1 MIIKNMIEQNYLKQL
16 AQKIIEILKLQIS
29 IEEMINKI
37 TIDDI
42 SKANWA
48 MMKMTNG
55 LPIEK
60 INIARWCLKKKVE
73 TNQKPPEKPIK
84 HERKIVDK
92 ELRNK
97 MNILRSSMFAISN
110 GIKTNFNL
118 FTPDSFLELY
128 VSKQARVNKRQIY
141 VELVSTYK
149 DKALSIAEE
158 IVLRRSGKE
167 FKKQPKVSNTK
178 VEVKIKVKSNSLP
191 IIAISAE
198 ISDLPKYFVD
208 AGTQNNGMVGFQK
221 TWIAIVFENDELI
234 LDKFVGDKTNNE
246 GEILAIIEVLKNAEL
261 KKESIHVFSDSKIA
275 VGWATKGKTKGAH
288 ARDPMAL
295 EAYTLLKNT
304 NSKITW
310 IPREKNK
317 AGFYLENKYKI

>member
-1 MIIKNMIEQNYLKQL
+1 MIS
-16 AQKIIEILKLQIS
+16 KIA
-29 IEEMINKI
+29 
-37 TIDDI
+37 IDNTA
-42 SKANWA
+42 KANWA
-48 MMKMTNG
+48 MTKMTNG
-55 LPIEK
+55 LPLEK
-60 INIARWCLKKKVE
+60 INVARWCLKKDAGVV
-73 TNQKPPEKPIK
+73 QKPAEKPVK
-84 HERKIVDK
+84 PKQKTVDK
-92 ELRNK
+92 ELRSK

-110 GIKTNFNL
+110 GVKTDFNL
-118 FTPDSFLELY
+118 LTPESFLELY
-128 VSKQARVNKRQIY
+128 VSKQARIKKRQIY

-167 FKKQPKVSNTK
+167 AVKPPKVIYT
-178 VEVKIKVKSNSLP
+178 EVKTKEKVNSLP
-191 IIAISAE
+191 IIAISTE

-221 TWIAIVFENDELI
+221 TWIAIVSEKDELI
-234 LDKFVGDKTNNE
+234 LDKFIGDKTNNE
-246 GEILAIIEVLKNAEL
+246 GEILAIIEVLKNTERN
-261 KKESIHVFSDSKIA
+261 KESIHVFSDSKIA
-275 VGWATKGKTKGAH
+275 VGWATKGKTKGA
-288 ARDPMAL
+288 RDRDSMAL

>member
-1 MIIKNMIEQNYLKQL
+1 MIEQNYLRQL
-16 AQKIIEILKLQIS
+16 AQKIIEVLRLQIS

-37 TIDDI
+37 AIDDV

-48 MMKMTNG
+48 MTKMTNG
-55 LPIEK
+55 LPLEK
-60 INIARWCLKKKVE
+60 INVARWCLKKNMSLV
-73 TNQKPPEKPIK
+73 QKPAEKPVK
-84 HERKIVDK
+84 PKQKIIDK
-92 ELRNK
+92 ELRSK

-110 GIKTNFNL
+110 GVKTDFNL
-118 FTPDSFLELY
+118 LTPESFLELY
-128 VSKQARVNKRQIY
+128 VSKQARIKKRQIY
-141 VELVSTYK
+141 VELVNTYK
-149 DKALSIAEE
+149 DKAISIAQE

-167 FKKQPKVSNTK
+167 AVKSPKVVHT
-178 VEVKIKVKSNSLP
+178 EVKTKEKVNSLP
-191 IIAISAE
+191 IIAISTE

-221 TWIAIVFENDELI
+221 TWIAIVTEKDELI
-234 LDKFVGDKTNNE
+234 LDKFIGDKTNNE

-275 VGWATKGKTKGAH
+275 VGWVSKGKTKGAH
-288 ARDPMAL
+288 DRDPMAL

-310 IPREKNK
+310 IPRDKNK

>member
-1 MIIKNMIEQNYLKQL
+1 MIEQNYLRQL
-16 AQKIIEILKLQIS
+16 AQKIIEVLKLQIS
-29 IEEMINKI
+29 TEEMISKI
-37 TIDDI
+37 ALDDM
-42 SKANWA
+42 SKASWA
-48 MMKMTNG
+48 MIKMTNG
-55 LPIEK
+55 LPLEK
-60 INIARWCLKKKVE
+60 INVARWCLKKKVDVINKS
-73 TNQKPPEKPIK
+73 TKKPVKL
-84 HERKIVDK
+84 ERKIVDK
-92 ELRNK
+92 ELKKK

-110 GIKTNFNL
+110 GVKTNFNL
-118 FTPDSFLELY
+118 FTPESFLELY
-128 VSKQARVNKRQIY
+128 MSKQARIKKRQIY
-141 VELVSTYK
+141 IELVNTYK
-149 DKALSIAEE
+149 DKALLIAEE

-167 FKKQPKVSNTK
+167 FKKQPKVDDTK
-178 VEVKIKVKSNSLP
+178 VQVKIKVKASLLP
-191 IIAISAE
+191 IIAISTE
-198 ISDLPKYFVD
+198 TSDLPKYFVD

-246 GEILAIIEVLKNAEL
+246 GEILAIIEALKNAEL

-288 ARDPMAL
+288 DRDPMAL